1 MKKLYYEILILFTI
15 IMLMVATYLT
25 SITNAKKMAIETVL
39 QQIESNS
46 IHERMNDLKAKIDAL
61 EQTLGEDIGQ
71 IRIVNEYLMQKLEG
85 NE

>member
-1 MKKLYYEILILFTI
+1 
-15 IMLMVATYLT
+15 
-25 SITNAKKMAIETVL
+25 MAIETVL

-61 EQTLGEDIGQ
+61 EQTFGEDIGQ